1 MKKVNKKATKVLD
14 KMRSMMT
21 GDHLKI
27 SNNETFMP
35 VVIEKVGSLTIGKQ
49 NCELISVAH
58 YGEQNGDL
66 MRDPEIVF
74 IRDGEGNYY
83 PESITQDYVGVYRQ
97 VVTRD
102 DTGRAVSFN
111 PRQQR
116 DIAQFTGMWMENIR
130 HQQGI

>member
-1 MKKVNKKATKVLD
+1 MKKVNKKATKVLE

-35 VVIEKVGSLTIGKQ
+35 VVIEKVGAITLGTRC
-49 NCELISVAH
+49 CELLSVAH

-74 IRDGEGNYY
+74 IRDQDGSYY
-83 PESITQDYVGVYRQ
+83 PESITQDYIGRYQ
-97 VVTRD
+97 SVVSYD
-102 DTGRAVSFN
+102 DQGRAVRFN
-111 PRQQR
+111 PRAQR
-116 DIAQFTGMWMENIR
+116 DIAEFTGMWMENIR
-130 HQQGI
+130 HQQGL

>member
-21 GDHLKI
+21 GNHLKI

-35 VVIEKVGSLTIGKQ
+35 VVVEKVGSIVVGKQ

-66 MRDPEIVF
+66 MRDPEVVF
-74 IRDGEGNYY
+74 IRDEAGNYY
-83 PESITQDYVGVYRQ
+83 PESIIQDFIGISRT
-97 VVTRD
+97 VVTCD
-102 DTGRAVSFN
+102 DAGRAVRFN